1 MGSELRPPEPRWLG
15 RVDYLKALLLQRRL
29 RARVLADPARA
40 ALLLCS
46 HPPVV
51 TLGRRADHAD
61 LRVAPT
67 ELRRQGVRVYRIERG
82 GRATYHGP
90 GQLVGYPVL
99 SLPALGLS
107 PSALVRALARGLA
120 SLLSRL
126 GIEARWDD
134 AAPGLWTPRGKIA
147 AFGMH
152 THRGV
157 TLHGFA
163 LNLLSDPRHEALVDP
178 CGLGARGITSVQAE
192 LGARHLPSEVAA
204 RLQEDWGGGLNI
216 IQASPSKRGTA
227 EEKRS

>member
-1 MGSELRPPEPRWLG
+1 MGSELRLPQPRWLG

-29 RARVLADPARA
+29 RTRVLADPARA

-51 TLGRRADHAD
+51 TLGQRADRDD
-61 LRVAPT
+61 LRAAP
-67 ELRRQGVRVYRIERG
+67 EDLRRQGVRVYRTERG

-99 SLPALGLS
+99 SLPAIGLS
-107 PSALVRALARGLA
+107 PSELVRALAGWLA
-120 SLLSRL
+120 ALLSRL
-126 GIEARWDD
+126 DIEVRWDD

-163 LNLLSDPRHEALVDP
+163 LNLLTDPRHEASVDP
-178 CGLGARGITSVQAE
+178 CGLGARGVTSVQAE
-192 LGARHLPSEVAA
+192 QGVRHAPSAIA
-204 RLQEDWGGGLNI
+204 GRLQEGWGGRLNNVR
-216 IQASPSKRGTA
+216 QPPSKRGTA
-227 EEKRS
+227 EEERS